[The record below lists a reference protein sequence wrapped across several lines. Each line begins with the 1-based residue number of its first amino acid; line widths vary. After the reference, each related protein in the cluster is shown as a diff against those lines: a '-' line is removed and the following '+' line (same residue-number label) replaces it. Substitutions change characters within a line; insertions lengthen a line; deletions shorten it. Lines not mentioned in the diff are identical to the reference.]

1 MKSTFWIHLLLL
13 TLVSQAEAGIFK
25 CQSARGKT
33 VYQPEP
39 CAKTAKQ
46 SVVDV
51 KEMTPEETAQ
61 AKEKLRMWQEQQ
73 AAEEAAKAAAEEKRR
88 EELHKQQARD
98 RERRLQEQQ
107 MRPPPP
113 PTGINRRF
121 GYMP

>member
-1 MKSTFWIHLLLL
+1 MKSTFWIKLLLL

-25 CQSARGKT
+25 CQSASGKT

-51 KEMTPEETAQ
+51 KEMTPEETAL
-61 AKEKLRMWQEQQ
+61 AKEKLRLWQERQ
-73 AAEEAAKAAAEEKRR
+73 AAEEASKAAEEQKRQ
-88 EELHKQQARD
+88 EALQKQQAQDLQQRLRD
-98 RERRLQEQQ
+98 QQ
-107 MRPPPP
+107 LRQPP